1 MQDWDRETLIL
12 LVWAPSLRENA
23 DKKDCIVFEL
33 FREVLK
39 KSLVSPVMILN
50 LDIILEANISLGIQH
65 EQ

>member
-1 MQDWDRETLIL
+1 MQDWDTETLIL

-23 DKKDCIVFEL
+23 DKDCIVFEL